1 MTLQSATVPQPG
13 CTLEQSTTVLS
24 CQRQVSAQ
32 MSAKASRSMVSL
44 AGAGHFKQNISKA
57 TSAASCWEISIRKE
71 SDLRCC
77 HDSQASQ
84 AHRDSMALPAWGSAT
99 RGNRW
104 CSDFQFLIL
113 HRLRSSKALGL
124 LLRQEGGLE
133 ILKKLFFWSPA
144 VVQQSRQGTIC
155 LEQLS
160 VMHGYGTS
168 TGSFFSGSYRI
179 FSLKGKLRSS
189 FHCRT

>member
-1 MTLQSATVPQPG
+1 MISLVGSG
-13 CTLEQSTTVLS
+13 HLKDLETKVST
-24 CQRQVSAQ
+24 
-32 MSAKASRSMVSL
+32 
-44 AGAGHFKQNISKA
+44 A
-57 TSAASCWEISIRKE
+57 TSAASCWEINIRKE

-84 AHRDSMALPAWGSAT
+84 AHHDSMALPAWGSAT
-99 RGNRW
+99 WGNRW

-113 HRLRSSKALGL
+113 HRLRSSKALRL

-168 TGSFFSGSYRI
+168 TGFFFSGSYRI